1 MKIMLNFLIVDELIK
16 DGLKEDMPFGDV
28 TTNSIISDSS
38 TCCVSLY
45 SKEDGIICGLTVFN
59 RVFEILGDVTFNTT
73 VKDSDHVKN
82 GQKIGELSGNTRK
95 VLMGERIA
103 LNLLQ
108 RMSGIATTTMS
119 FAIEVYETNAKVV
132 DTRKITPLYR
142 HIDKY
147 SVLCG
152 GGENHRFSLSD
163 SILIKD
169 NHIDAAGGITNAIT
183 LARKNASFTTKIE
196 VETETKED
204 VIEAINSKAD
214 IIMLDNMTPSFV
226 KEMVKLIDNRAIIEC
241 SGNITLEN
249 IREYAITGVDYIS
262 VGALTH
268 SFKVLDISLKHLV
281 LKD

>member
-1 MKIMLNFLIVDELIK
+1 MLNFLIVDQLIK
-16 DGLKEDMPFGDV
+16 DGLMEDMPFGDV
-28 TTNSIISDSS
+28 TTNSIISESS
-38 TCCVSLY
+38 TCSVSLY
-45 SKEDGIICGLTVFN
+45 AKEDGIICGLTVFN
-59 RVFEILGDVTFNTT
+59 RVFELLGDVTFSTT
-73 VKDSDHVKN
+73 FKDSDTVTN

-108 RMSGIATTTMS
+108 RMSGIATTTKQFS
-119 FAIEVYETNAKVV
+119 NAIAGTNAKVV

-152 GGENHRFSLSD
+152 GGANHRFSLSD

-169 NHIDAAGGITNAIT
+169 NHIDAAGGIENAIA
-183 LARKNASFTTKIE
+183 LARKNCSFTTKIE

-204 VIEAINSKAD
+204 VLAAINSKAD
-214 IIMLDNMTPSFV
+214 IIMLDNMTPSYA
-226 KEMVKLIDNRAIIEC
+226 KEMVNLISSKAIVEC
-241 SGNITLEN
+241 SGNMTLDN
-249 IREYAITGVDYIS
+249 IRSYAETGVDYIS

-281 LKD
+281 LN